1 MTTKKEVQDRIL
13 KPKTEPIT
21 EEEFLNL
28 LRVIAPGT
36 NFRTAL
42 EGELKTG
49 KGALIVIENEH
60 TSPVIDGGFR
70 VNCRFSPQRLIELAK
85 MDGAIT
91 LSNDL
96 KKINLANVL
105 LTPNNKIASQETGTR
120 HKAAERVAKQTSGL
134 VIAISERRHEI
145 TLFYKNK
152 QYILQATDHLLRK
165 ANEQIQLLEKQRD
178 LFDSHLESL
187 NKSELKNYPSLNHA
201 IHVIQKGRLIE
212 KITEDLKK
220 QVIELGN
227 EGTLIRTR
235 LKEIIRGV
243 EKETNLAIKDY
254 TKLDTKKTRTILES
268 LSYDELTDEENILSS
283 LAYESAIN
291 NNPIKG
297 WRILG
302 KTSLQESEIATLI
315 KEKKT
320 LGQAIHSSQKNIAE
334 TIGEEKA
341 KAFKDEIE
349 KIKLNF

>member
-1 MTTKKEVQDRIL
+1 
-13 KPKTEPIT
+13 
-21 EEEFLNL
+21 
-28 LRVIAPGT
+28 
-36 NFRTAL
+36 
-42 EGELKTG
+42 
-49 KGALIVIENEH
+49 
-60 TSPVIDGGFR
+60 
-70 VNCRFSPQRLIELAK
+70 
-85 MDGAIT
+85 
-91 LSNDL
+91 
-96 KKINLANVL
+96 
-105 LTPNNKIASQETGTR
+105 
-120 HKAAERVAKQTSGL
+120 
-134 VIAISERRHEI
+134 
-145 TLFYKNK
+145 
-152 QYILQATDHLLRK
+152 
-165 ANEQIQLLEKQRD
+165 
-178 LFDSHLESL
+178 
-187 NKSELKNYPSLNHA
+187 
-201 IHVIQKGRLIE
+201 
-212 KITEDLKK
+212 LKK